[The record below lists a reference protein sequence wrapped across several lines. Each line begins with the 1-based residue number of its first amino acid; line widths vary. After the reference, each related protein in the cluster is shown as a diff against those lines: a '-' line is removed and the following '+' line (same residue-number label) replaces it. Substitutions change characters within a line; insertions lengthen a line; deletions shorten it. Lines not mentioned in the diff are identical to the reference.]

1 MDCIQS
7 FFIMSLKKASIIIIL
22 ILLVDQISKIYIK
35 THFVLNEDVTVFSWF
50 KIAFV
55 ENDGMAWGTKLS
67 DFFTFISDK
76 SAKLILTLF
85 RIVAVTGIGFWL
97 VDVAK
102 KKKSKILIFAI
113 SIIFAGA
120 LGNILDSVFYG
131 VLFSDS
137 HMQVAEILPEGGG
150 YAGVFYGNV
159 VDMLHFPIWSGIL
172 PEWLPLIGGKYF
184 SFFDPVFNVAD
195 VAISTGIGIL
205 IVFNKKAFKESSK
218 IDKPDLESHNNL
230 N

>member
-1 MDCIQS
+1 MES
-7 FFIMSLKKASIIIIL
+7 SMSLKKASIIIIL

-97 VDVAK
+97 VDVTK
-102 KKKSKILIFAI
+102 KKKSKTLIFAI

-131 VLFSDS
+131 ILFSDS
-137 HMQVAEILPEGGG
+137 HMQVATFLPEGGG